1 MTSANRVSSCVECA
15 TPIIGDRRL
24 CAACQAR
31 HGDDFLAGEVVDD
44 AVTLPRP
51 RSRKPISVWQS
62 LAAWLVIAQLF
73 AVVVILFILAGRACS

>member
-1 MTSANRVSSCVECA
+1 MTIANRVSSCVECS

-44 AVTLPRP
+44 AVTFSRP
-51 RSRKPISVWQS
+51 RSPNPLSVWQS
-62 LAAWLVIAQLF
+62 LAAWIVIAQLF
-73 AVVVILFILAGRACS
+73 TIVVIVLILAGRGCS